1 MVKFIKVKDE
11 LFLINQKI
19 KKESIQIKTVVVNTH
34 HIFIV
39 DCSGSMY
46 SELPKIRKDLYN
58 KISTDLKP
66 EDSLTIIWFSGRNQ
80 CGIILEDY
88 HVKSNLGL
96 SKVKELIDR
105 YLTTVGLT
113 AFKDP
118 FDKAK
123 EVIERVMTE
132 KPNTVHSLFF
142 ITDGYDNQY
151 STKEI
156 LGAVNAVKEQLSSSI
171 VVEYGWYCNKELL
184 AKMACEMGG
193 VHIFSEHFQD
203 YEPYIQKEF
212 NSQKAS
218 KRKYVKL
225 EGKVDF
231 GNVFTITEDGEVIN
245 YSVNENNEI
254 FINEESE
261 EFYYFSKNQIGNK
274 ISFFGTPDI
283 LNEEYKKRG
292 SLIPDNDI
300 LKPLYA
306 SMFSFSRASDY
317 NMVSEILKFIGDAK
331 FIVKKANTFGT
342 QKINELEVEFL
353 QAANDASL
361 RFVEGYNPDLEP
373 AEDAYCVLDMIEDL
387 MEEDE
392 NLWYPNHEA
401 FKYKRIGAKAVNKT
415 GITDKDKEDLEK
427 LLKEGKV
434 NELKDKV
441 EEVSKKEEGL
451 TFEYEDENGGYPIT
465 DLVWN
470 EKRANLSV
478 QVRYPGQVELPAN
491 KFSNLP
497 KFFKTN
503 KFRNYTL
510 IKDGVVHTYNLP
522 VSLTENTF
530 NKLQSNGLLSG
541 EIYEAEKIYVLDFST
556 LPVINRMMV
565 ETMSAEELFRN
576 EYELIKLKANNTVFN
591 HYRKAKIG
599 KVSFDFVEKYGEEA
613 TAWLKELGIT
623 ASGFNPPSTLEKTGE
638 EIFVNSL
645 KVKIGGL
652 TLMTSEKDFQKVL
665 EKYKNGENLTPR
677 EALLKPAIEEFE
689 SFMKSMKD
697 IDDNKLIESWID
709 KKSKLFKKRKNQLM
723 NEISKSKFLCVV
735 GKSWFKEFKSRDE
748 KEMIL
753 TLDGQ
758 DVKFELDDKMEKVTL

>member
-1 MVKFIKVKDE
+1 MVKFIKLKDE

-19 KKESIQIKTVVVNTH
+19 KKETVQVKTVVINTH

-46 SELPKIRKDLYN
+46 NDLPQIRKDLYN

-88 HVKSNLGL
+88 HIKSNISLN
-96 SKVKELIDR
+96 KVKELIDR

-123 EVIERVMTE
+123 EVVERVMIT
-132 KPNTVHSLFF
+132 KPNTIHSLFF

-156 LGAVNAVKEQLSSSI
+156 LGAVNAVKENLSSSI

-212 NSQKAS
+212 NSQKIS

-225 EGKVDF
+225 EGKVSF
-231 GNVFTITEDGEVIN
+231 GSVFSITEDGEVVN
-245 YSVNENNEI
+245 YSTNDKNEVFVNED
-254 FINEESE
+254 SDV
-261 EFYYFSKNQIGNK
+261 FYYFSKCPVGKEINMNMLSESTRTPSSNK
-274 ISFFGTPDI
+274 
-283 LNEEYKKRG
+283 
-292 SLIPDNDI
+292 NDFDDFSDA
-300 LKPLYA
+300 LYA
-306 SMFSFSRASDY
+306 GLFSFSRISDY
-317 NMVSEILKFIGDAK
+317 NKVSEVLKFIGDAR

-342 QKINELEVEFL
+342 QKINELESEFL
-353 QAANDASL
+353 QAVKNRTL
-361 RFVEGYNPDLEP
+361 RFAEGYNPDLEP
-373 AEDAYCVLDMIEDL
+373 SEDAYCVLDMIEDL
-387 MEEDE
+387 MEEEE

-401 FKYKRIGAKAVNKT
+401 FKYKRIGAKAVAKT

-434 NELKDKV
+434 KELQEKV
-441 EEVSKKEEGL
+441 EEVSKKEDGL
-451 TFEYEDENGGYPIT
+451 SFEYEDENMGYPIT

-478 QVRYPGQVELPAN
+478 QVRYSGQVELPEN

-497 KFFKTN
+497 KIFKTN

-510 IKDGVVHTYNLP
+510 IKDGVIHSYKLP
-522 VSLTENTF
+522 VSLSEITF
-530 NKLQSNGLLSG
+530 NKLQYNGLLKG
-541 EIYEAEKIYVLDFST
+541 EIYENGKIYVLDFSSI
-556 LPVINRMMV
+556 PVINRLMV
-565 ETMSAEELFRN
+565 KTMSAEKLFRN
-576 EYELIKLKANNTVFN
+576 EYELLKLKANNTVFN
-591 HYRKAKIG
+591 HYKKSKIG
-599 KVSFDFVEKYGEEA
+599 KVGFDFVEQFGEEA
-613 TAWLKELGIT
+613 TSWLKELGIT
-623 ASGFNPPSTLEKTGE
+623 PSGFNAPSTLEKSGE
-638 EIFVNSL
+638 EILVNSL
-645 KVKIGGL
+645 KVKIDKL

-665 EKYKNGENLTPR
+665 EKYKKGEDLSPR

-689 SFMKSMKD
+689 TFMKSMKD
-697 IDDNKLIESWID
+697 VDDEKLIVSWID

-748 KEMIL
+748 KEM
-753 TLDGQ
+753 TLNIDGT
-758 DVKFELDDKMEKVTL
+758 DIKFELDDKMEVVKL

>member
-1 MVKFIKVKDE
+1 MVKFIKLKDE

-19 KKESIQIKTVVVNTH
+19 QKDAVQVKTVVVNTH

-46 SELPKIRKDLYN
+46 SELPQIRKDLYN

-88 HVKSNLGL
+88 HVKSNIGL
-96 SKVKELIDR
+96 NKVKELIDR

-123 EVIERVMTE
+123 EVIERVMTA

-151 STKEI
+151 STREI
-156 LGAVNAVKEQLSSSI
+156 LGAVNAVKENLSSSI

-212 NSQKAS
+212 NSQKIS

-225 EGKVDF
+225 EGEVSF
-231 GNVFTITEDGEVIN
+231 GSVFSITEDGEVVN
-245 YSVNENNEI
+245 YSTNDNNEVFVNED
-254 FINEESE
+254 SDG
-261 EFYYFSKNQIGNK
+261 FYYFSKYPVGKEINMNMLSESTRTPSSNK
-274 ISFFGTPDI
+274 
-283 LNEEYKKRG
+283 
-292 SLIPDNDI
+292 NDFDDFSDA
-300 LKPLYA
+300 LYA
-306 SMFSFSRASDY
+306 GLFSFSRISDY
-317 NMVSEILKFIGDAK
+317 NKVSEVLKFIGDAR

-342 QKINELEVEFL
+342 QKINELESEFL
-353 QAANDASL
+353 QAVKDRKL

-387 MEEDE
+387 MEEED

-401 FKYKRIGAKAVNKT
+401 FKYKRIGAKSVAKT

-434 NELKDKV
+434 KELQEKV
-441 EEVSKKEEGL
+441 EEVSQKEEGL
-451 TFEYEDENGGYPIT
+451 TFEYEDENMGYPIT
-465 DLVWN
+465 NLVWN

-478 QVRYPGQVELPAN
+478 QVAYPGQVELPEN
-491 KFSNLP
+491 NFSNLP
-497 KFFKTN
+497 KIFKTS

-510 IKDGVVHTYNLP
+510 IKDGVIHSYRLP
-522 VSLTENTF
+522 VSLSETTF
-530 NKLQSNGLLSG
+530 NKLQSNGLLKGEVYESG
-541 EIYEAEKIYVLDFST
+541 KIYVLDFSSI
-556 LPVINRMMV
+556 PVINRLMI
-565 ETMSAEELFRN
+565 ETMSAEQLFRN
-576 EYELIKLKANNTVFN
+576 EYELLKLKANNTVFN
-591 HYRKAKIG
+591 HYRKSKIG
-599 KVSFDFVEKYGEEA
+599 KVGFDFVEQFGEEA
-613 TAWLKELGIT
+613 TNWLKGFGIT
-623 ASGFNPPSTLEKTGE
+623 PSGFNPPSTLEKTGE
-638 EIFVNSL
+638 EILVNSL
-645 KVKIGGL
+645 KVKIDKL
-652 TLMTSEKDFQKVL
+652 TLMTAEKDFQKVL
-665 EKYKNGENLTPR
+665 EKYKKGEDLTPR

-689 SFMKSMKD
+689 TFMKSMKD
-697 IDDNKLIESWID
+697 IADEKLIISWID

-748 KEMIL
+748 KEM
-753 TLDGQ
+753 TLNIDGM
-758 DVKFELDDKMEKVTL
+758 DIKFELDDKMEVVKL

>member
-1 MVKFIKVKDE
+1 MVKFVKIKDE

-19 KKESIQIKTVVVNTH
+19 KKENVQVKTVVVNTH

-46 SELPKIRKDLYN
+46 SELPQIRKDLYN

-88 HVKSNLGL
+88 HIKSNLGL
-96 SKVKELIDR
+96 NKVKELIDR
-105 YLTTVGLT
+105 YLVTVGLT

-118 FDKAK
+118 FDKSK
-123 EVIERVMTE
+123 EVINKIMTS
-132 KPNTVHSLFF
+132 KPNVIHSLFF

-156 LGAVNAVKEQLSSSI
+156 LSAVSAVKEQLSSSI

-184 AKMACEMGG
+184 AKMACELGG

-212 NSQKAS
+212 NSQKIS

-225 EGKVDF
+225 EGELSF
-231 GNVFTITEDGEVIN
+231 GSPFNITQDGEVIN
-245 YSVNENNEI
+245 YATNDKNEVFVNEDDDG
-254 FINEESE
+254 
-261 EFYYFSKNQIGNK
+261 FYYFSKYSVGSEIKMNMLSESSRK
-274 ISFFGTPDI
+274 KSD
-283 LNEEYKKRG
+283 EEK
-292 SLIPDNDI
+292 DQFMDA
-300 LKPLYA
+300 LYA
-306 SMFSFSRASDY
+306 SLFSFSRISDF
-317 NMVSEILKFIGDAK
+317 NKVSEVLKFIGDAK

-342 QKINELEVEFL
+342 QKINELESEFL
-353 QAANDASL
+353 QAVKDKKS

-373 AEDAYCVLDMIEDL
+373 AEDAYCVLNMIEDL

-401 FKYKRIGAKAVNKT
+401 FNYKRIGAKAVAKT
-415 GITDKDKEDLEK
+415 GITEKDKKDLEK

-434 NELKDKV
+434 DELKDKV
-441 EEVSKKEEGL
+441 DEVSKKEDGL
-451 TFEYEDENGGYPIT
+451 VFEYEDENGGYPIT

-478 QVRYPGQVELPAN
+478 QVRYPGQVELPEN
-491 KFSNLP
+491 NFNLP

-510 IKDGVVHTYNLP
+510 IKDGIIHTYTLP
-522 VSLTENTF
+522 ISLTKNTF
-530 NKLQSNGLLSG
+530 KQLQNNGLLKG
-541 EIYEAEKIYVLDFST
+541 EKYEENKIYILDFSNI
-556 LPVINRMMV
+556 PVINRLMV
-565 ETMSAEELFRN
+565 KTMSAEQLFKN

-591 HYRKAKIG
+591 HYRKDKIG
-599 KVSFDFVEKYGEEA
+599 KVSFDFIKQYGEAA
-613 TAWLKELGIT
+613 TEWLKGFGIT

-645 KVKIGGL
+645 KVKIDKL
-652 TLMTSEKDFQKVL
+652 TLMTSKDDFQKVL
-665 EKYKNGENLTPR
+665 EKYKNGKPLTPR
-677 EALLKPAIEEFE
+677 ESLLKPAIEEFE
-689 SFMKSMKD
+689 NFMKSVKD
-697 IDDNKLIESWID
+697 VQDESLIESWID
-709 KKSKLFKKRKNQLM
+709 KKSKLFKKRKNELM

-753 TLDGQ
+753 NLDGM
-758 DVKFELDDKMEKVTL
+758 DIKFELDEKMEKVTL

>member
-1 MVKFIKVKDE
+1 MVKFIKIKDE

-19 KKESIQIKTVVVNTH
+19 KKETVQVKTVVVNTH

-46 SELPKIRKDLYN
+46 SELPQIRKDLYN

-66 EDSLTIIWFSGRNQ
+66 EDSLTIIWFSGRKQ
-80 CGIILEDY
+80 CGVILEDY
-88 HVKSNLGL
+88 HIKSNLSL
-96 SKVKELIDR
+96 SKVKELVDR
-105 YLTTVGLT
+105 YLVTVGLT

-118 FDKAK
+118 FEEVKA
-123 EVIERVMTE
+123 VIERVIQN

-171 VVEYGWYCNKELL
+171 VVEYGWYCNRELL

-212 NSQKAS
+212 NSQKVS

-225 EGKVDF
+225 EGEASF
-231 GNVFTITEDGEVIN
+231 GNVFNITQDGEVIN
-245 YSVNENNEI
+245 FATNDKNEVFVNEDDKC
-254 FINEESE
+254 
-261 EFYYFSKNQIGNK
+261 FYYFSKNSVGSEIKLNM
-274 ISFFGTPDI
+274 
-283 LNEEYKKRG
+283 LNE
-292 SLIPDNDI
+292 SLRSKPDAEKDQFMTA
-300 LKPLYA
+300 LYA
-306 SMFSFSRASDY
+306 ALFSFSRISDF
-317 NMVSEILKFIGDAK
+317 NKVSEVLKFIGDAR
-331 FIVKKANTFGT
+331 FIIKKANTFGT
-342 QKINELEVEFL
+342 QKINELEAEFL
-353 QAANDASL
+353 HAVKDKAV
-361 RFVEGYNPDLEP
+361 RFIEGYNPDLEP
-373 AEDAYCVLDMIEDL
+373 AEDAYCVLNMIEDL
-387 MEEDE
+387 MEDEE

-401 FKYKRIGAKAVNKT
+401 FKYKRIGAKAVIKT

-441 EEVSKKEEGL
+441 NEVSKKEGEL
-451 TFEYEDENGGYPIT
+451 TFEYEDEDMGYSIT

-478 QVRYPGQVELPAN
+478 QVRYPGQVVLPDN

-497 KFFKTN
+497 KVFKTG

-510 IKDGVVHTYNLP
+510 IKDGVVHTYRLP
-522 VSLTENTF
+522 VSLSKNTF
-530 NKLQSNGLLSG
+530 QNLQNNGLLKG
-541 EIYEAEKIYVLDFST
+541 EVYKDGKIYVLDFSN
-556 LPVINRMMV
+556 LPVINRLMV
-565 ETMSAEELFRN
+565 DTMSAEQLFKN
-576 EYELIKLKANNTVFN
+576 EYELLKLKANNTVFN
-591 HYRKAKIG
+591 HYRKSVVG
-599 KVSFDFVEKYGEEA
+599 KGNFDFIEQYGEDA
-613 TAWLKELGIT
+613 ANWLKELGIT
-623 ASGFNPPSTLEKTGE
+623 SYGFNPPSTLEKTGE

-645 KVKIGGL
+645 QVKIGGL
-652 TLMTSEKDFQKVL
+652 TLMTAEKDFQKVL
-665 EKYKNGENLTPR
+665 EKYKKGETLTAR

-689 SFMKSMKD
+689 TFMKSMKD
-697 IDDNKLIESWID
+697 INDKKLIESWID
-709 KKSKLFKKRKNQLM
+709 KKSKLFRKTKKHLM
-723 NEISKSKFLCVV
+723 NEISKSKFLCIV

-748 KEMIL
+748 KEMTL
-753 TLDGQ
+753 KLDGQ
-758 DVKFELDDKMEKVTL
+758 NIKFEIDDKMQKITL